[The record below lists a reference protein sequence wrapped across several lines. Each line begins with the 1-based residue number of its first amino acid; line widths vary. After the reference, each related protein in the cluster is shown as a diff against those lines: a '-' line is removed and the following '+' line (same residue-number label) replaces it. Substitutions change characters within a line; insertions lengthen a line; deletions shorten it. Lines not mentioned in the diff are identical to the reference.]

1 MVSGTAV
8 PGPAPSSV
16 PPEAP
21 RGAPAEG
28 RAGVRADVPVAVSS
42 DSPAGRPAARVG
54 IVSLGLIGGSVA
66 RKLAG
71 QGIEVHA
78 WNPSTPALEAAA
90 ADGIVPASSIA
101 QLCAAEPDVL
111 VLASPL
117 RAMADVAREVAAH
130 VRGATVVMDA
140 GSVKGAVARVVR
152 DAGLGSRFVGAHPMA
167 GTEQA
172 GYAAS
177 DPTLLDGARWALTL
191 EDGTQLEAFLRVAAL
206 VTGPLGGVARV
217 TTPDVHDTAV
227 ALVSHVPHVVASELL
242 RLVGGSDVTDLALA
256 LAAGSFRD
264 GTRVAGTHPRRTE
277 AMVTE
282 NAAAVAPVLRR
293 AAADLAAL
301 ADALDAG
308 SSVGEFFDEAA
319 DVRAGAVVA
328 GPDDARMTLTLEPT
342 SWQEELL
349 ARPTALV
356 VAADAHARTVTLTS
370 SAR

>member
-1 MVSGTAV
+1 MVAGSAASG
-8 PGPAPSSV
+8 S
-16 PPEAP
+16 
-21 RGAPAEG
+21 
-28 RAGVRADVPVAVSS
+28 AGSFTR
-42 DSPAGRPAARVG
+42 RVG

-66 RKLAG
+66 RKLVG
-71 QGIEVHA
+71 HGVEVRA
-78 WNPSTPALEAAA
+78 WNPSAPALEAAA
-90 ADGIVPASSIA
+90 ADGVIPAGSIA
-101 QLCAAEPDVL
+101 QLCATEPDVL

-117 RAMADVAREVAAH
+117 RAMTDVTREVAAH
-130 VRGATVVMDA
+130 VRGETIVMDA

-152 DAGLGSRFVGAHPMA
+152 EAGLASRFVGAHPMA

-177 DPTLLDGARWALTL
+177 DPALLDGARWALTV
-191 EDGTQLEAFLRVAAL
+191 EDDTRLEAFLRAAAL

-217 TTPDVHDTAV
+217 TTPDVHDAAV

-242 RLVGGSDVTDLALA
+242 RLVGDSDVTDLALA

-282 NAAAVAPVLRR
+282 NAAAVAPALRR

-308 SSVGEFFDEAA
+308 EPVAAFFDAA
-319 DVRAGAVVA
+319 AAVRAGSSVA
-328 GPDDARMTLTLEPT
+328 TPEDPRTTLTLSPAT
-342 SWQEELL
+342 WRPALL
-349 ARPTALV
+349 GRPRGLV
-356 VAADAHARTVTLTS
+356 VGADE
-370 SAR
+370 SARAITLALPPR